1 MNIRF
6 LTPKLHGLI
15 DYAAAAGL
23 IIFPFVLG
31 IGTSSPI
38 AFWLSLT
45 AGIAVIC
52 YSMLTG
58 YTYSAAPVL
67 PFKVHLAIDFV
78 AAIAFALAPLV
89 FGFSGLDAAYYWV
102 LSAAVF
108 LIVAVSQTEEN
119 TASQA
124 AAVA

>member
-23 IIFPFVLG
+23 IIFPSILG
-31 IGTSSPI
+31 IGASSPI
-38 AFWLSLT
+38 AFWLSVA
-45 AGIAVIC
+45 AGISVIG

-58 YTYSAAPVL
+58 YSYGAAPVV

-78 AAIAFALAPLV
+78 AAIAFALAPFIL
-89 FGFSGLDAAYYWV
+89 GFSGLDAAYYWV
-102 LSAAVF
+102 LSVAVF
-108 LIVAVSQTEEN
+108 LIVAVSQTEDESL
-119 TASQA
+119 SQTA
-124 AAVA
+124 AA

>member
-6 LTPKLHGLI
+6 LSPKLHGLI

-23 IIFPFVLG
+23 VIFPFILG
-31 IGTSSPI
+31 IGASSPV
-38 AFWLSLT
+38 AFWLSVA
-45 AGIAVIC
+45 AGVAVIC

-58 YTYSAAPVL
+58 YTYSAAPVV

-78 AAIAFALAPLV
+78 AAIAFALAPFV
-89 FGFSGLDAAYYWV
+89 FGFTGLDAVYYWV

-108 LIVAVSQTEEN
+108 VIVAVSQTEDGTLVQSA
-119 TASQA
+119 TAA
-124 AAVA
+124 

>member
-6 LTPKLHGLI
+6 LSPRLHGLI

-23 IIFPFVLG
+23 VIFPFVLG

-38 AFWLSLT
+38 AFWLSIA
-45 AGIAVIC
+45 AGALVIC

-58 YTYSAAPVL
+58 YAYSAAPLV
-67 PFKVHLAIDFV
+67 PFKVHLVIDFV
-78 AAIAFALAPLV
+78 AAAAFALAPFL
-89 FGFSGLDAAYYWV
+89 FGFSGLDAMYYWV

-108 LIVAVSQTEEN
+108 LVVAVSQTEEEML
-119 TASQA
+119 AQPAPA
-124 AAVA
+124 A

>member
-6 LTPKLHGLI
+6 LTPKMHGLV

-38 AFWLSLT
+38 AFWLSIV
-45 AGIAVIC
+45 AGIVVIS

-58 YTYSAAPVL
+58 YAYSAVPMV
-67 PFKVHLAIDFV
+67 PFKIHLAIDFV
-78 AAIAFALAPLV
+78 AAVGFALAPFV
-89 FGFSGLDAAYYWV
+89 FGFAGLDAAYYWA
-102 LSAAVF
+102 LSGAVF
-108 LIVAVSQTEEN
+108 LVVAVSQPDQETSVRS
-119 TASQA
+119 ASA
-124 AAVA
+124 A

>member
-6 LTPKLHGLI
+6 VTPKMHGLV

-23 IIFPFVLG
+23 IIFPFILG
-31 IGTSSPI
+31 IGESSPI
-38 AFWLSLT
+38 AFWLSVA

-58 YTYSAAPVL
+58 YTYSAASVV

-78 AAIAFALAPLV
+78 AAAAFAIAPFI
-89 FGFSGLDAAYYWV
+89 FGFSGLDAMYYWV
-102 LSAAVF
+102 LSVAVF
-108 LIVAVSQTEEN
+108 LLLAVSQTE
-119 TASQA
+119 
-124 AAVA
+124 

>member
-23 IIFPFVLG
+23 IVFPFVLG
-31 IGTSSPI
+31 IGASSPI
-38 AFWLSLT
+38 AFWLSVA
-45 AGIAVIC
+45 AGVAVIC

-58 YTYSAAPVL
+58 YTYSAAPVV
-67 PFKVHLAIDFV
+67 PFKIHLVIDFV
-78 AAIAFALAPLV
+78 AAIAFALAPFI
-89 FGFSGLDAAYYWV
+89 FGFAGLDAVYYWV

-108 LIVAVSQTEEN
+108 LIVAVSQTEDQTLAA
-119 TASQA
+119 TATA
-124 AAVA
+124 T

>member
-6 LTPKLHGLI
+6 LTPKMHGLV

-38 AFWLSLT
+38 AFWLSIV
-45 AGIAVIC
+45 GGVAVIS

-58 YTYSAAPVL
+58 YAYSAAPVV
-67 PFKVHLAIDFV
+67 PFKVHLVIDFM
-78 AAIAFALAPLV
+78 AAVGFELAPFVL
-89 FGFSGLDAAYYWV
+89 GFSGLDAGYYWT
-102 LSAAVF
+102 LSVVVF
-108 LIVAVSQTEEN
+108 LVVAVSQTEQGS
-119 TASQA
+119 TSQA
-124 AAVA
+124 ALTA

>member
-6 LTPKLHGLI
+6 LTPKIHGLV

-23 IIFPFVLG
+23 IVFPFVLG

-38 AFWLSLT
+38 AFWLSVV
-45 AGIAVIC
+45 AGVAVIS

-58 YTYSAAPVL
+58 YTYSAVPMV
-67 PFKVHLAIDFV
+67 PFKVHLVIDFV
-78 AAIAFALAPLV
+78 AAFGFALAPFAL
-89 FGFSGLDAAYYWV
+89 GFSGLDAGYYWA

-108 LIVAVSQTEEN
+108 FVVVVSQTEQE
-119 TASQA
+119 TTVRSA
-124 AAVA
+124 ATT

>member
-1 MNIRF
+1 MNIRL
-6 LTPKLHGLI
+6 LTPKMHGLV

-31 IGTSSPI
+31 IGSSSPI
-38 AFWLSLT
+38 AFWLSVI
-45 AGIAVIC
+45 AGIAVIG

-58 YTYSAAPVL
+58 YTYSAAPVV

-78 AAIAFALAPLV
+78 AAVAFALAPFI
-89 FGFSGLDAAYYWV
+89 FGFVGIDAAYYWA

-108 LIVAVSQTEEN
+108 LVVAVSQTEEEILVQPA
-119 TASQA
+119 TSG
-124 AAVA
+124 

>member
-38 AFWLSLT
+38 AFWLSIA
-45 AGIAVIC
+45 AGVAVIS

-58 YTYSAAPVL
+58 YAYSAVPVV
-67 PFKVHLAIDFV
+67 PFKVHLVIDFV
-78 AAIAFALAPLV
+78 AAIAFALAPFV
-89 FGFSGLDAAYYWV
+89 FGFAGLDAGYYWA

-108 LIVAVSQTEEN
+108 LVVAVSQTEQES
-119 TASQA
+119 TAQS
-124 AAVA
+124 AVTA

>member
-6 LTPKLHGLI
+6 LTPKLHGLV

-23 IIFPFVLG
+23 IVFPFILG
-31 IGTSSPI
+31 IGASSPI
-38 AFWLSLT
+38 AFWLSVA

-58 YTYSAAPVL
+58 YTYSAAPVV

-78 AAIAFALAPLV
+78 AAAAFAIAPFVL
-89 FGFSGLDAAYYWV
+89 GFTGLDAMYYWV

-108 LIVAVSQTEEN
+108 LVVAVSQTEEE
-119 TASQA
+119 TLAQPA
-124 AAVA
+124 AAA